1 MIDILSIGAHPDDAE
16 LGSAGFLIEM
26 KKKGYRVGVL
36 DLTRGEMGT
45 RGTVAERKSEAET
58 AAQILGLDIRENLE
72 LPDGSVTDNIENRR
86 QLARKLRKLKPSFVV
101 GPYFVDKHP
110 DHEATGRLIK
120 SAVFDA
126 RLKKL
131 DLELPPHSTKA
142 VFYYPSH
149 IYFTPAFVV
158 DISGSFDQKM
168 EAVRAYVSQF
178 IRKEGV
184 DENFRPIGISD
195 YLFHIESRNRHF
207 GSLIGKKYG
216 EGFLWEGM
224 IEIADPY
231 QLFTGSGETK
241 R

>member
-1 MIDILSIGAHPDDAE
+1 MLDVLSIGAHPDDAE

-45 RGTVAERKSEAET
+45 RGTVVERMSEAET
-58 AAQILGLDIRENLE
+58 AAKILGLDIRENLE
-72 LPDGSVTDNIENRR
+72 LPDGLVTDSIENRQ
-86 QLARKLRKLKPSFVV
+86 QLARMLRKLKPHFVV

-110 DHEATGRLIK
+110 DHEAAGRLIK

-131 DLELPPHSTKA
+131 DLKLPPHSVRA

-149 IYFTPAFVV
+149 LYFTPSFVV
-158 DISGSFDQKM
+158 DISGSFDKKM
-168 EAVRAYVSQF
+168 EVIQAYVSQF
-178 IRKEGV
+178 IRKKGV
-184 DENFRPIGISD
+184 DKNFRPIGISD
-195 YLFHIESRNRHF
+195 YLFQIESRNRHF

-216 EGFLWEGM
+216 EGFLMEGI
-224 IEIADPY
+224 IEVSDPH
-231 QLFTGSGETK
+231 QLFGELGGAK